1 MKRGDKVFV
10 VGLFLVLL
18 IIPFISAGF
27 FSDWIGRITG
37 EASQN
42 QPVTLNITVSAGA
55 APLIYDIFPLT
66 SVTLT
71 DGPNP
76 TYVTINFSVNET
88 DGAGNLDNTT
98 ALLNLTR
105 ASEQFRG
112 DSLCTPYEFAGNY
125 ANYTCNVTLWWY
137 DVDGQWFVY
146 ANISDLNSNLDV
158 FDKNI
163 TLNSLT
169 GIVLSPSALTF
180 ATILAG
186 NLNTTPSDFLRLN
199 NTGNQDIGSGN
210 VRINAS
216 DLIGETDAG
225 QALYAGNFSASPFT
239 GGNIECNAS
248 TTDATAL
255 VNFTTTAIVG
265 SILTAGNYTLE
276 DGTGQEDTYICLR
289 ETGAELSS
297 QQFYTSGLFDWEIN
311 VV

>member
-1 MKRGDKVFV
+1 MKRGTK
-10 VGLFLVLL
+10 GIIFLGIVLL

-27 FSDWIGRITG
+27 FSDWVGKITG
-37 EASQN
+37 EVPN

-66 SVTLT
+66 AVTLT
-71 DGPNP
+71 EGPNP

-88 DGAGNLDNTT
+88 DGVENLDNAT
-98 ALLNLTR
+98 AALNLTR
-105 ASEQFRG
+105 AGEELRA
-112 DSLCTPYEFAGNY
+112 DSLCTPYEFAGNF

-137 DVDGQWFVY
+137 DVEGQWFVY
-146 ANISDLNSNLDV
+146 ANISDLNTNLDV

-169 GIVLSPSALTF
+169 GIVLSPSSLTF

-199 NTGNQDIGSGN
+199 NTGNVDIASGN

-216 DLIGETDAG
+216 DLLGETTPSE
-225 QALYAGNFSASPFT
+225 ALYAGNFSASPFT

-255 VNFTTTAIVG
+255 VNFTTTGIVG

-276 DGTGQEDTYICLR
+276 DGTGQEDTHLCLL
-289 ETGAELSS
+289 EAGSELSG
-297 QQFYTSGLFDWEIN
+297 QQFSTLGLGSWEIN

>member
-1 MKRGDKVFV
+1 MKRGTKGVI
-10 VGLFLVLL
+10 FLGIILL
-18 IIPFISAGF
+18 IIPLISAGF
-27 FSDWIGRITG
+27 FSDWVGRITG
-37 EASQN
+37 EVPN

-55 APLIYDIFPLT
+55 APLIYDVFPLT

-98 ALLNLTR
+98 ALLNFTR
-105 ASEQFRG
+105 TGEQFRG
-112 DSLCTPYEFAGNY
+112 DSLCTPYEFGGNF

-137 DVDGQWFVY
+137 DVDGAWDVY
-146 ANISDLNSNLDV
+146 ANISDLNSNVDL
-158 FDKNI
+158 FNESI

-169 GIVLSPSALTF
+169 GIVLSPSSLTF

-199 NTGNQDIGSGN
+199 NTGNQDILSGN
-210 VRINAS
+210 VTINAS
-216 DLIGETDAG
+216 DLLGETTPSE
-225 QALYAGNFSASPFT
+225 ALYAGNFSASPFT

-255 VNFTTTAIVG
+255 VNFTETRIIG
-265 SILTAGNYTLE
+265 SILSAGNYTLE
-276 DGTGQEDTYICLR
+276 DGTAQEDTYLCLL
-289 ETGAELSS
+289 EAGSELSS
-297 QQFYTSGLFDWEIN
+297 QQFSTDGLVDWEVRIIL
-311 VV
+311 